1 MYFFP
6 KTVCNLGILFSL
18 GSSMKFYNN
27 VLISNNS
34 KRNFARFLL
43 FRTTFHPYLLE
54 STYLLHYLS
63 MHLSIY
69 DTIALKGVEIPKSH
83 LDAPPK

>member
-1 MYFFP
+1 MYLFP
-6 KTVCNLGILFSL
+6 KTVCNLGILFPL

-27 VLISNNS
+27 VLISNNAERS
-34 KRNFARFLL
+34 LARILL
-43 FRTTFHPYLLE
+43 FRTMFHPYLLE

-63 MHLSIY
+63 VHLSIC